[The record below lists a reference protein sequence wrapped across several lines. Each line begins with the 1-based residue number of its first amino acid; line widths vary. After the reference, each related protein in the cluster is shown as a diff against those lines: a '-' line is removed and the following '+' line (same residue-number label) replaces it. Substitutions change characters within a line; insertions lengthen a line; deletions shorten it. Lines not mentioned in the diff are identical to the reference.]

1 MALQP
6 HWDNRAV
13 SSFLLW
19 ADHTILTTGQAFTNT
34 ASNFYKVSGN
44 ISPYTIYAAPYRPF
58 VADKSVPNA
67 TVMSGIWLN
76 NSFITTGQSGFV
88 DINYEKG
95 LVYFTGNV
103 IPNPTVSG
111 RYAVKDFTTTLT
123 NRPDERLIFETKHYL
138 KPRVGDTITGLA
150 LNDITFPVI
159 YFKSLG
165 GSNTEFAFG
174 GTEKTE
180 LTIRA
185 IVLSDSLYSKDAVCG
200 LLKDKAR
207 SVIGLFTAAEM
218 PFNSLGG
225 FKNGNYDYVQIVS
238 GKGGQDT
245 IFLEKA
251 KTSVFSQEAF
261 TDLNALNNEVYV
273 SFVDFQIC
281 GYRRPR
287 E

>member
-13 SSFLLW
+13 SSMLAFV
-19 ADHTILTTGQAFTNT
+19 DHTILATGQAFTNT
-34 ASNFYKVSGN
+34 ASNFYKISGN

-67 TVMSGIWLN
+67 TIMSGIWLN
-76 NSFITTGQSGFV
+76 NSFITTCQSGFV

-103 IPNPTVSG
+103 VPNPTVSG
-111 RYAVKDFTTTLT
+111 RYAVKDFTTVLT
-123 NRPDERLIFETKHYL
+123 NKPDEKLLFELKHYL

-159 YFKSLG
+159 YLKNLG
-165 GSNTEFAFG
+165 GANEPAALG
-174 GTEKTE
+174 GLDKSD

-185 IVLSDSLYSKDAVCG
+185 IIIADSLFARDAVCG

-207 SVIGLFTAAEM
+207 SVIGLFTANEM

-225 FKNGNYDYVQIVS
+225 FKNGDYDYNRIVS
-238 GKGGQDT
+238 GKIGEDT

-261 TDLNALNNEVYV
+261 TELNAVNTEAFI
-273 SFVDFQIC
+273 SFTDFQIC
-281 GYRRPR
+281 GYRYPR
-287 E
+287 R